1 MVVVVKA
8 KKPKPKPPIPSDLE
22 EFQALYGADW
32 LQIVKH
38 PAFIA
43 AAQLLNIRKLKGITN
58 LSDAQIAENGKEI
71 LSDLRGHL
79 KHEDDLFTLHAQ
91 KDFKPLTEEETQY
104 ISPEKAVELD
114 AQIEQWREQQRRQHY
129 GAT

>member
-1 MVVVVKA
+1 MAVKA

-32 LQIVKH
+32 LNIVRN

-58 LSDAQIAENGKEI
+58 LSSEQIKENGCEI
-71 LSDLRGHL
+71 LANLVGHL
-79 KHEDDLFTLHAQ
+79 KHEDDLFTLQ
-91 KDFKPLTEEETQY
+91 NQRENILPVDEQLQY
-104 ISPEKAVELD
+104 LSPEEVM
-114 AQIEQWREQQRRQHY
+114 EQEALMEKFREQRKTDRHRV
-129 GAT
+129 